1 MIIHPLLR
9 WGCKMIP
16 HGFTPSDVA
25 FSCAVKATQE
35 AKGSRELYARME
47 QKRPWSERV
56 TPELE
61 RFISQQTSFFLG
73 TANAQGQPYIQHR
86 GGPAGFLQV
95 LTDTRLAFAD
105 LAGNRQYITLGN
117 LSENQQAYLF
127 LIDYQEARRIK
138 LWGTARVVEDDEAL
152 LDQLKMAES
161 KGRPERVILFDLIA
175 WDVNCPQHIPRKMD
189 TDKVSE
195 LLAERDVRIADL
207 EARLARRDAR

>member
-1 MIIHPLLR
+1 
-9 WGCKMIP
+9 
-16 HGFTPSDVA
+16 
-25 FSCAVKATQE
+25 
-35 AKGSRELYARME
+35 ME

>member
-1 MIIHPLLR
+1 MIIHPLVR
-9 WGCKMIP
+9 WGYEMKP

-25 FSCAVKATQE
+25 FSHAVKATQE

-47 QKRPWSERV
+47 QKRPWCDLV

-61 RFISQQTSFFLG
+61 RFILQQTSFFLG

-95 LTDTRLAFAD
+95 LTDTCIAFAD

-138 LWGTARVVEDDEAL
+138 LWGTASVVEDDEAL
-152 LDQLKMAES
+152 LDRLKMAGS

-175 WDVNCPQHIPRKMD
+175 WDVNCPQHIPRKID
-189 TDKVSE
+189 ADKVAD
-195 LLAERDVRIADL
+195 LLAERDARIADL
-207 EARLARRDAR
+207 EACLARRDAR